1 MKDSMRTYYMYLFL
15 FLMAAAIFI
24 PLYVSV
30 MGGFKTVGELRT
42 NALGLPS
49 NWNFDNYLSVLLNSK
64 FWLYLWN
71 SVIYAI
77 GTTFFVLLFAS
88 MTAFVFAHVKF
99 AGNRFL
105 YNYFLLG
112 LLFPFATAI
121 LPLFLR
127 VRDFGLLGTSWAVIL
142 PQIAFGL
149 GFAIILTLL
158 GYDNYKKTGIFYVM
172 PLQTKGAHYGYLI
185 VQIYNKKNELKLIDQ
200 LQKSEEEWK
209 VKNNYS
215 EDNFQSRYDLGNF
228 QQKKAIKI
236 ILNNKIITMQIYLKK
251 IIHHAVLN
259 PFQTF
264 YWHKYNQKDYYGI
277 EFHLSKE
284 SKKYFIFKIFYSLIF
299 YIILFVGIFS
309 FIKKR
314 NKLDFHLLIFFLVL
328 YLVFMLG
335 WVGNS
340 RYFIPSVVFLSIF
353 FGHGLNYFNKLRYKK
368 S

>member
-15 FLMAAAIFI
+15 FLMATTIFI

-49 NWNFDNYLSVLLNSK
+49 NWNFDNYLSILLNSK

-71 SVIYAI
+71 SVVYAI
-77 GTTFFVLLFAS
+77 GTTFFVLLFSS

-149 GFAIILTLL
+149 GFAIILFRGFFKQMPSELFDAAFVDGCTYTQFYFRFTLPL
-158 GYDNYKKTGIFYVM
+158 STPILATVSVITLTGSWNNYLLPLIMINDESLYSWPMGIMVFRGEYFTDWSKVLAYVSLTLV
-172 PLQTKGAHYGYLI
+172 PAI
-185 VQIYNKKNELKLIDQ
+185 VFFLM
-200 LQKSEEEWK
+200 LQK
-209 VKNNYS
+209 
-215 EDNFQSRYDLGNF
+215 
-228 QQKKAIKI
+228 
-236 ILNNKIITMQIYLKK
+236 
-251 IIHHAVLN
+251 
-259 PFQTF
+259 
-264 YWHKYNQKDYYGI
+264 
-277 EFHLSKE
+277 
-284 SKKYFIFKIFYSLIF
+284 
-299 YIILFVGIFS
+299 YIIA
-309 FIKKR
+309 
-314 NKLDFHLLIFFLVL
+314 
-328 YLVFMLG
+328 
-335 WVGNS
+335 
-340 RYFIPSVVFLSIF
+340 
-353 FGHGLNYFNKLRYKK
+353 GLTGGAVKE
-368 S
+368 